1 MPPIEPSLAR
11 FLQRI
16 EAVQAIV
23 SMRWLEAPKVERVAS
38 AMSKPT
44 VALDVDLSQA
54 ALSGPGW
61 YDSSWDLIQG
71 CVVQESAAVDVAR
84 LDDGSPCWLV

>member
-71 CVVQESAAVDVAR
+71 LAVLESTTVGATR